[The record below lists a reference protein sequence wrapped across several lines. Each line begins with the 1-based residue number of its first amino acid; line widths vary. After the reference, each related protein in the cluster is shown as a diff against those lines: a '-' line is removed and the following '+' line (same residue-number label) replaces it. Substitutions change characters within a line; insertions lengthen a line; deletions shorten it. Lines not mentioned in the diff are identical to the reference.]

1 MPYMRPPA
9 RSTPTQGRVLPR
21 SGKAVMSPLPVPA
34 CIVISSP
41 LRHYYAASCREAGG
55 SGFGVRYCEVGG
67 GGVLMSSSVHVCRVL
82 TIRTPMR
89 FICAH
94 QLLSLCL
101 LRHGGGI

>member
-41 LRHYYAASCREAGG
+41 LRHYYAALAAMP
-55 SGFGVRYCEVGG
+55 GVAALECGIVRWEG
-67 GGVLMSSSVHVCRVL
+67 GGVLMSSRVHVCRVS

-101 LRHGGGI
+101 LKHGGGI